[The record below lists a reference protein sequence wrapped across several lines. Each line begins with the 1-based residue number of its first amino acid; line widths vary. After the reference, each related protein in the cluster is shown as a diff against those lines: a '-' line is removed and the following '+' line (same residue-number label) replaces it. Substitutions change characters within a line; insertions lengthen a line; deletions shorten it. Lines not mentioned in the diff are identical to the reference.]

1 MGVIAIVK
9 RFVLYLV
16 LAVIGVLF
24 ILPFVWMLLGAF
36 KQPQQ
41 IMTIPPISLPHPWSV
56 ENFASAF
63 QLTTVWRY
71 FINSLLVGSL
81 STVGALFSSTVVG
94 YGFARLPAKLKNFW
108 FVVAL
113 STMML
118 PYQVTLFPQFL
129 VYYKIGWVNTYLP
142 LIVPTFLGIGGTTLF
157 IFLMRQF
164 FMTIPKEMEEAAVID
179 GCSTFRVFA
188 NIMLPLTRP
197 ALVTVIL
204 FQFVFAWNDFFG
216 PLIYLNSSDLYT
228 LPVAIATFSSEFGTE
243 LGPLLSLSTI
253 ALVPI
258 MILFIAGQKSFVQ
271 GISTTGLKG

>member
-1 MGVIAIVK
+1 MGTLEIVK
-9 RFVLYLV
+9 RAILYLV
-16 LAVIGVLF
+16 LAAVGVLF

-56 ENFASAF
+56 ENFTSAF

-71 FINSLLVGSL
+71 FVNSLLVGSL
-81 STVGALFSSTVVG
+81 STIGALFSSTVVG

-142 LIVPTFLGIGGTTLF
+142 LVVPTFLGIGGTTLF

-164 FMTIPKEMEEAAVID
+164 FVTIPKEMEEAAVID

-243 LGPLLSLSTI
+243 LGPLLSLSTF

-258 MILFIAGQKSFVQ
+258 MILFIIGQKSFVQ

>member
-1 MGVIAIVK
+1 MAIAIIK
-9 RFVLYLV
+9 RAILYVVLVAVGVLY
-16 LAVIGVLF
+16 

-36 KQPQQ
+36 KPAQQ
-41 IMTIPPISLPHPWSV
+41 IMSIPPISLPHPWTIAS
-56 ENFASAF
+56 FISAF
-63 QLTTVWRY
+63 GLTTVWRY
-71 FINSLLVGSL
+71 FFNSLLVAVL
-81 STVGALFSSTVVG
+81 STLGALFSATVVG
-94 YGFARLPAKLKNFW
+94 YGFGRLHAKLKNVW

-118 PYQVTLFPQFL
+118 PYQVTLFPQFI

-164 FMTIPKEMEEAAVID
+164 FMTIPKELEEAAVLD
-179 GCSTFRVFA
+179 GCSTVRTFA
-188 NIMLPLTRP
+188 SIMVPLTKP
-197 ALVTVIL
+197 ALVTVTL
-204 FQFVFAWNDFFG
+204 FQFVFSWNDFFG
-216 PLIYLNSSDLYT
+216 PLIYLNNSDLYT

-258 MILFIAGQKSFVQ
+258 MILFIAGQKTFVQ